1 MRKNI
6 LLIINIILIS
16 FLIGCT
22 NNKIT
27 ENKKIDESESEE
39 VIKMDNNLELKIQNT
54 ILDVTWYS
62 NESVDALKKLA
73 KDTLTI
79 NMNKYGGFEQVGSI
93 GKTLPS
99 NDINITINPGD
110 IVLYS
115 SNQIV
120 IFYGSNTWAYTKLGH
135 INLSKDELE
144 KLLSN
149 SNVTIT
155 FTLK

>member
-73 KDTLTI
+73 KDTL
-79 NMNKYGGFEQVGSI
+79 
-93 GKTLPS
+93 
-99 NDINITINPGD
+99 
-110 IVLYS
+110 
-115 SNQIV
+115 
-120 IFYGSNTWAYTKLGH
+120 
-135 INLSKDELE
+135 
-144 KLLSN
+144 
-149 SNVTIT
+149 
-155 FTLK
+155 